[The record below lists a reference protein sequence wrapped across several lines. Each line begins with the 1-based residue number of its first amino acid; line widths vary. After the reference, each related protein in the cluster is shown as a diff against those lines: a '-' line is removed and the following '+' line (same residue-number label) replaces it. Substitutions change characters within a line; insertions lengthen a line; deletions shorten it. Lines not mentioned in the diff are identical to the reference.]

1 MLFHAN
7 TRPFVEAGFTRML
20 PAVHPLKSAVPPAWQ
35 TAAHFARLT
44 GSVRAVH
51 LLPARL

>member
-7 TRPFVEAGFTRML
+7 ILPAAEAGFTRML
-20 PAVHPLKSAVPPAWQ
+20 PAVHPVRSAVPPARQ
-35 TAAHFARLT
+35 TAAHFTRLT

-51 LLPARL
+51 LLLARL